1 MEYDSTF
8 LFLQTLVILLED
20 GEMMKPYFQFHSLC
34 GALII
39 PNVALIFLFFLMYE
53 LKTYS
58 EMQNERQ

>member
-8 LFLQTLVILLED
+8 LFLQTLVILSED

-39 PNVALIFLFFLMYE
+39 PNVALIFLFLDV
-53 LKTYS
+53 
-58 EMQNERQ
+58 